1 MSDDIA
7 RLIESAVRKVE
18 ATKRTEAKLA
28 EAMRKQDEQ
37 RVASEGPH
45 APARSRGRIEPLIVV
60 ALAVVTVA
68 QFAGSV
74 FLILSL

>member
-28 EAMRKQDEQ
+28 EAVRRQDDAAFEDKVWK
-37 RVASEGPH
+37 VAA
-45 APARSRGRIEPLIVV
+45 APKAEEPK
-60 ALAVVTVA
+60 
-68 QFAGSV
+68 
-74 FLILSL
+74 